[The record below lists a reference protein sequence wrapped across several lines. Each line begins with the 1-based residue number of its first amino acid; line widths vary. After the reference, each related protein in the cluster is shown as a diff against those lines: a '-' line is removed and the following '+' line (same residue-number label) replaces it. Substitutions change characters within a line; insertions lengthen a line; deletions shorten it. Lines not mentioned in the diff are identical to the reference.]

1 MRVLFGWEFG
11 AGLGHLTRFKP
22 IGDHLIE
29 RGASITLAL
38 QEIDKADPFM
48 DAATGL
54 PRPGYT
60 IVQAPRWNIPTDP
73 AARKI
78 PTHSF
83 ADVLNLIGFGQP
95 GAIVRR
101 LNAWSGLIDLVR
113 PDLVIGDF
121 APTLQLAVLE
131 RSGGNKRVPSIM
143 VGNGYT
149 TPPSGR
155 TLPPIRPWQKT
166 LEPFSIK
173 HEAGLLANTNAALT
187 ARGAAPL
194 RHLADMF
201 HGDRTFVFTVPL
213 VDPYARMRRGSP
225 TLPPFNLPRAMT
237 QPDWTER
244 REKGVF
250 LYMPRSHPR
259 VRDTIETLR
268 GMEIAG
274 EGHVSDLTPQSAE
287 AASGPGLKL
296 HAEPAD
302 FSVVVPGARLVVH
315 HGGLSTAIACLL
327 AGTPQLI
334 LPWNLE
340 HLVTARGVAS
350 TGGAEVLGGD
360 TFDPEALKSAVLRLL
375 GPDGETMAARARTAA
390 AKLDLGPPD
399 AGAETVLKA
408 AEELVG

>member
-22 IGDHLIE
+22 IGDRLIE
-29 RGASITLAL
+29 QGASITLAL

-48 DAATGL
+48 DATTGL

-60 IVQAPRWNIPTDP
+60 VVQAPRWNIPTDP

-95 GAIVRR
+95 GAIARR
-101 LNAWSGLIDLVR
+101 LNAWSGLIDLVQ

-121 APTLQLAVLE
+121 APTLRLAALE
-131 RSGGNKRVPSIM
+131 RAGAVPSIM

-187 ARGAAPL
+187 ARGAQPL
-194 RHLADMF
+194 RHLVDMF

-213 VDPYARMRRGSP
+213 VDPYARMRRGNP

-237 QPDWTER
+237 QPEWSER

-259 VRDTIETLR
+259 VRDTIEALR
-268 GMEIAG
+268 AMEIAG
-274 EGHVSDLTPQSAE
+274 EGHIPDITPQSAE
-287 AASGPGLKL
+287 GASGPGLRL
-296 HAEPAD
+296 HADPAD
-302 FSVVVPGARLVVH
+302 FSVVIPGARLVVH

-350 TGGAEVLGGD
+350 TKGAEVLAGE
-360 TFDPEALKSAVLRLL
+360 TFDAEALKAAVQRLL
-375 GPDGETMAARARTAA
+375 GPEGEAMAAHARSAA
-390 AKLDLGPPD
+390 AKLDLGAPN
-399 AGAETVLKA
+399 AGVETVLKA
-408 AEELVG
+408 AADLVG